1 MNQWAEIVRRR
12 SGKRGILRAV
22 MRRHR
27 HPAGYGF
34 TLVELMVVVVIAGVL
49 ALVGLR
55 AMDGHIAASKSIE
68 AVGMVQS
75 IRSAQARHHAMTGMY
90 LDVSREGGFFPRDP
104 TGAAGALKTG
114 FYFPVGGAAPPD
126 NTRWLELNPTVAGP
140 VQYGYMTR
148 AGLPGV
154 TMSAFRISVQGF
166 TAPTPTESW
175 YTVEAVGDTD
185 GDGNLS
191 HFAATSLSD
200 AIFSEHETE

>member
-1 MNQWAEIVRRR
+1 MHRCCR
-12 SGKRGILRAV
+12 ST
-22 MRRHR
+22 
-27 HPAGYGF
+27 GYGF
-34 TLVELMVVVVIAGVL
+34 TLVELMVVVVIAGIL

-104 TGAAGALKTG
+104 SGAQGMSKTS
-114 FYFPVGGAAPPD
+114 FYYPVGGAAPPD
-126 NTRWLELNPTVAGP
+126 NLRWLELNPTVAGP

-148 AGLPGV
+148 AGLPGL
-154 TMSAFRISVQGF
+154 TMTPFRISVQGF
-166 TAPTPTESW
+166 TAPTPTEAW

-185 GDGNLS
+185 GDGKVS
-191 HFAATSLSD
+191 HFAATSLAD
-200 AIFSEHETE
+200 AIYSENETE